1 MNISDFLK
9 GEGLKF
15 LKWVE
20 IITDENQAVKT
31 SAMYILQKDLEFCD
45 IIFVSDKGK
54 KRKIKSITIPFLET
68 IFTKLDASN
77 IEGDN
82 IKNWRDKLSIY
93 SKSEIEQIT
102 MLISE
107 FVNNGKIRAD
117 KIESLG
123 LTEII
128 PTTESTINNFILNYN
143 DFEFQK
149 NDIIGIL
156 TSQNPDEY
164 SLYIFI
170 GGDKSLLNNYLPTGL
185 TKITVGMVE
194 GLNDLL
200 NDRYT
205 KSQSDSLYMA
215 LADYIV
221 GGKIRADKIEALGL
235 TTLIEVS
242 QTSLASF
249 AANSANYVFEQNDII
264 AIPDGTGNFAL
275 FIFKGGT
282 KTVTA
287 NYLPTGLTNITIAMV
302 SGLQAALD
310 SKVQKPAGT
319 GGFFASQ
326 SGTTTTW
333 VQISPAS
340 YYLNY
345 WDGSNFKA
353 SVLYQNGTKIGI
365 GTQTPSEMLHLY
377 DGRIRAKAL
386 VLDVNSETLPN
397 QIVTDGTRFSGT
409 SSGGTKRGLMYNDY
423 ADLLALSNG
432 MTEAQKTEWK
442 TAMNGGWTTNTMSVG
457 VISPPKVD
465 STINSPTWFL
475 LQGANLNLNPNSF
488 AVDIVDL
495 SGNVIVAVPGS
506 QVSLSTTDGT
516 KLRFYANL
524 NSLTNGNYK
533 IRLWNGVAYYTTSKT
548 FSISDTLTHINLS
561 SLAWSKKTYND
572 NPSSIINASGGSAVL
587 KPDAAVKPLANDGYL
602 ISSLMSSQF
611 IAAGEDFYI
620 KYTTQVLGTVNPST
634 TSTAKT
640 YIALITAGTANDLIP
655 KGICKIT
662 HDIQSI
668 YSNVGYQFKQVIT
681 SFNGVVFIPNNA
693 AVGQDASLEVIIQR
707 VGALYT
713 INITNVVNGSTWS
726 FDYTGTSEALCLLV
740 QGTNRSMT
748 YENNINFLEAI
759 KLN

>member
-1 MNISDFLK
+1 MNISDLLQ

-82 IKNWRDKLSIY
+82 IENWRDKLSIY

-170 GGDKSLLNNYLPTGL
+170 GGDKSSLNNYLPTGL

-221 GGKIRADKIEALGL
+221 GGKIRADKIDALGL

-249 AANSANYVFEQNDII
+249 
-264 AIPDGTGNFAL
+264 
-275 FIFKGGT
+275 
-282 KTVTA
+282 
-287 NYLPTGLTNITIAMV
+287 
-302 SGLQAALD
+302 
-310 SKVQKPAGT
+310 
-319 GGFFASQ
+319 
-326 SGTTTTW
+326 
-333 VQISPAS
+333 
-340 YYLNY
+340 
-345 WDGSNFKA
+345 
-353 SVLYQNGTKIGI
+353 
-365 GTQTPSEMLHLY
+365 
-377 DGRIRAKAL
+377 
-386 VLDVNSETLPN
+386 
-397 QIVTDGTRFSGT
+397 
-409 SSGGTKRGLMYNDY
+409 
-423 ADLLALSNG
+423 
-432 MTEAQKTEWK
+432 
-442 TAMNGGWTTNTMSVG
+442 
-457 VISPPKVD
+457 
-465 STINSPTWFL
+465 
-475 LQGANLNLNPNSF
+475 
-488 AVDIVDL
+488 
-495 SGNVIVAVPGS
+495 
-506 QVSLSTTDGT
+506 
-516 KLRFYANL
+516 
-524 NSLTNGNYK
+524 
-533 IRLWNGVAYYTTSKT
+533 
-548 FSISDTLTHINLS
+548 
-561 SLAWSKKTYND
+561 
-572 NPSSIINASGGSAVL
+572 
-587 KPDAAVKPLANDGYL
+587 
-602 ISSLMSSQF
+602 
-611 IAAGEDFYI
+611 
-620 KYTTQVLGTVNPST
+620 
-634 TSTAKT
+634 
-640 YIALITAGTANDLIP
+640 
-655 KGICKIT
+655 
-662 HDIQSI
+662 
-668 YSNVGYQFKQVIT
+668 
-681 SFNGVVFIPNNA
+681 
-693 AVGQDASLEVIIQR
+693 
-707 VGALYT
+707 
-713 INITNVVNGSTWS
+713 
-726 FDYTGTSEALCLLV
+726 
-740 QGTNRSMT
+740 
-748 YENNINFLEAI
+748 
-759 KLN
+759 